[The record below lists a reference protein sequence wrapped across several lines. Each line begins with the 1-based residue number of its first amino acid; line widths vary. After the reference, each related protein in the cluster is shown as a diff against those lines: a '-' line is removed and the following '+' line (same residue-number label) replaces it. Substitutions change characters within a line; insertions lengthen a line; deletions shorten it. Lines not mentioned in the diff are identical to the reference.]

1 MNTVWFLL
9 LAAML
14 TAYAILDGF
23 DLGVGALLPWVCR
36 TEKERLQARESIGP
50 VWNGNEVWLLAA
62 GGAMF
67 VAFPR
72 LYASSFSGF
81 YLALMLV
88 LWLLMGRGIGF
99 EFRHAHHHP
108 LWEGFWDTVFS
119 GSSLLLA
126 LLFGVAV
133 GNVLRGVPFDATG
146 EFQGSFGLMLNPF
159 ALLGGL
165 LSVATL
171 CLHGAAFLAM
181 KTEGPLQERARR
193 LAGGLWVA
201 ALLLLLGFVTA
212 SFVVRQ
218 GFAANFG
225 HAPLLLLL
233 PVIVV
238 GALAAIPVFLR
249 RSRDHAL
256 FAATSVL
263 IASLLGSAAAGLFPR
278 LLPAL
283 GSNPAADLTIYNSA
297 SATHG
302 LVAAL
307 VMNLVGMSLV
317 LTYTLYI
324 YKVWSGKVR
333 IEGSHESPAK

>member
-1 MNTVWFLL
+1 MNIVWFLL
-9 LAAML
+9 LSAML
-14 TAYAILDGF
+14 TAYAVLDGF
-23 DLGVGALLPWVCR
+23 DLGVGALLPWVCKN
-36 TEKERLQARESIGP
+36 EDERAQARASIGP

-67 VAFPR
+67 AAFPL
-72 LYASSFSGF
+72 LYAASFSGF

-99 EFRHAHHHP
+99 EFRHAHPHP
-108 LWEGFWDTVFS
+108 LWRGFWDTVFS

-133 GNVLRGVPFDATG
+133 GNVLRGVPFDAQG

-181 KTEGPLQERARR
+181 KTECALQARARR
-193 LAGGLWVA
+193 VAGGLWTVVLLLVFGFVAASFAVRPGFADNFGHLPFLILLPLLAVA
-201 ALLLLLGFVTA
+201 AL
-212 SFVVRQ
+212 S
-218 GFAANFG
+218 
-225 HAPLLLLL
+225 
-233 PVIVV
+233 
-238 GALAAIPVFLR
+238 AIPLFLR
-249 RSRDHAL
+249 RAQDGCV
-256 FAATSVL
+256 FATTSVL

-283 GSNPAADLTIYNSA
+283 GNHPVADLTIYNAAGGSH
-297 SATHG
+297 S
-302 LVAAL
+302 LVVAL
-307 VMNLVGMSLV
+307 VMNLIGMSGV
-317 LTYTLYI
+317 AAYTLYV
-324 YKVWSGKVR
+324 YKVWSGKVQS
-333 IEGSHESPAK
+333 SH

>member
-14 TAYAILDGF
+14 TAYAVLDGF
-23 DLGVGALLPWVCR
+23 DLGVGALLPWVCK
-36 TEKERLQARESIGP
+36 TEEERLQARDSIGP

-72 LYASSFSGF
+72 LYAASFSGF

-108 LWEGFWDTVFS
+108 LWTGLWDTVFS

-133 GNVLRGVPFDATG
+133 GNVLRGVPLDAQG
-146 EFQGSFGLMLNPF
+146 EFQGSFTLMLNPF

-181 KTEGPLQERARR
+181 KTEGALQQRARR
-193 LAGGLWVA
+193 LTGGLWLAV
-201 ALLLLLGFVTA
+201 LLLAFGFVTA

-218 GFAANFG
+218 GFADNF
-225 HAPLLLLL
+225 
-233 PVIVV
+233 
-238 GALAAIPVFLR
+238 AARARFCCCCRWWPSARWR
-249 RSRDHAL
+249 RSRCSLRRGQDTRL
-256 FAATSVL
+256 FAATSLL
-263 IASLLGSAAAGLFPR
+263 IVSLLGSAAAGLFPR

-283 GSNPAADLTIYNSA
+283 GSHPAADLTIYNAA
-297 SATHG
+297 SANHG

-307 VMNLVGMSLV
+307 MMNLVGMSARAGLHAV
-317 LTYTLYI
+317 HLQS
-324 YKVWSGKVR
+324 VERQGPR
-333 IEGSHESPAK
+333 CH

>member
-1 MNTVWFLL
+1 MNIVWFLL
-9 LAAML
+9 LSAML
-14 TAYAILDGF
+14 TAYAVLDGF
-23 DLGVGALLPWVCR
+23 DLGVGALLPWVCKS
-36 TEKERLQARESIGP
+36 EDERAQARASIGP

-67 VAFPR
+67 AAFPL
-72 LYASSFSGF
+72 LYAASFSGF

-99 EFRHAHHHP
+99 EFRHAHPHP
-108 LWEGFWDTVFS
+108 LWKGFWDTVFS

-133 GNVLRGVPFDATG
+133 ANVLRGVPFDAQG

-165 LSVATL
+165 LSVAVL

-181 KTEGPLQERARR
+181 KTEGVLSARARR
-193 LAGGLWVA
+193 LSGSLWLVV
-201 ALLLLLGFVTA
+201 LLLVFSFVTA
-212 SFVVRQ
+212 SFGVRQ

-225 HAPLLLLL
+225 HMPLLALLPLLATLALSAIPLLL
-233 PVIVV
+233 
-238 GALAAIPVFLR
+238 R
-249 RSRDHAL
+249 RAQDGCV

-263 IASLLGSAAAGLFPR
+263 IVSLLGSAAAGLFPR

-283 GSNPAADLTIYNSA
+283 GNHPAADLTIYNAA
-297 SATHG
+297 SG
-302 LVAAL
+302 NSSLVPAL
-307 VMNLVGMSLV
+307 IMNLVGMSGV
-317 LTYTLYI
+317 LAYTLYI
-324 YKVWSGKVR
+324 YKFWSGKVR
-333 IEGSHESPAK
+333 TGH

>member
-1 MNTVWFLL
+1 MNTVWFLV

-23 DLGVGALLPWVCR
+23 DLGVGALLPWVCKS
-36 TEKERLQARESIGP
+36 EEERLQARDSIGP
-50 VWNGNEVWLLAA
+50 IWNGNEVWLIAA

-67 VAFPR
+67 VAFPL
-72 LYASSFSGF
+72 LYAASFSGF

-99 EFRHAHHHP
+99 EFRHAHSHP
-108 LWEGFWDTVFS
+108 LWKGLWDTVFS
-119 GSSLLLA
+119 VSSLLLA

-133 GNVLRGVPFDATG
+133 GNVLRGVPFDAQG
-146 EFQGSFGLMLNPF
+146 EFQGSFTLMLNPF

-181 KTEGPLQERARR
+181 KTEGALQSRVRR
-193 LAGGLWVA
+193 LAGGLWLAV
-201 ALLLLLGFVTA
+201 LLLTFGFVTA
-212 SFVVRQ
+212 SFMVRQ
-218 GFAANFG
+218 GFAENFG
-225 HAPLLLLL
+225 HAPILFLL
-233 PVIVV
+233 PLVTV
-238 GALAAIPVFLR
+238 GAMASIPLFVR
-249 RSRDHAL
+249 RAQDTQL
-256 FAATSVL
+256 FAATSLL

-283 GSNPAADLTIYNSA
+283 GNHPLADLTIYNAA
-297 SATHG
+297 SANHS

-307 VMNLVGMSLV
+307 VMNLIGMSVV
-317 LTYTLYI
+317 LAYTLFI
-324 YKVWSGKVR
+324 YKIWNGKVQS
-333 IEGSHESPAK
+333 SH

>member
-1 MNTVWFLL
+1 MSTVWFLI

-36 TEKERLQARESIGP
+36 SESERVQARDSIGP
-50 VWNGNEVWLLAA
+50 VWNGNEVWLIAA

-72 LYASSFSGF
+72 LYAASFSGF

-108 LWEGFWDTVFS
+108 LWAGLWDTVFS
-119 GSSLLLA
+119 GCSLLLA
-126 LLFGVAV
+126 LLLGVAV
-133 GNVLRGVPFDATG
+133 GNVLRGVPFDASG
-146 EFQGSFGLMLNPF
+146 DFQGSFALMLNPF
-159 ALLGGL
+159 ALLGGI
-165 LSVATL
+165 LSVAML

-181 KTEGPLQERARR
+181 KTDGPLQVRVRR

-201 ALLLLLGFVTA
+201 VLLLAFGFVTA
-212 SFVVRQ
+212 SFVVRP
-218 GFAANFG
+218 GFADNFG
-225 HAPLLLLL
+225 RMPLLLAL
-233 PVIVV
+233 PLVAVA
-238 GALAAIPVFLR
+238 ALGAIPILLR
-249 RSRDHAL
+249 RARDTPL
-256 FAATSVL
+256 FAATSLL
-263 IASLLGSAAAGLFPR
+263 IAALLGSAAAGLFPR

-283 GSNPAADLTIYNSA
+283 GSNPAADLTITNA
-297 SATHG
+297 SSDSHS

-307 VMNLVGMSLV
+307 VMNLVGMSMV
-317 LTYTLYI
+317 LAYTLYI
-324 YKVWSGKVR
+324 YKLWSGKVR
-333 IEGSHESPAK
+333 VEGSP

>member
-1 MNTVWFLL
+1 MSTVWFLL

-23 DLGVGALLPWVCR
+23 DLGVGALLPWVCK
-36 TEKERLQARESIGP
+36 TEEERLQARDSIGP

-72 LYASSFSGF
+72 LYAASFSGF

-108 LWEGFWDTVFS
+108 LWAGLWDTVFS
-119 GSSLLLA
+119 VSSLLLA

-133 GNVLRGVPFDATG
+133 GNVLRGVPLDAEG

-181 KTEGPLQERARR
+181 KTEGALQRRARR
-193 LAGGLWVA
+193 LSGGLWLAVS
-201 ALLLLLGFVTA
+201 LLAFGFATA
-212 SFVVRQ
+212 SFVVRH
-218 GFAANFG
+218 GFADNFG
-225 HAPLLLLL
+225 RSPVLLLL
-233 PVIVV
+233 PLLTVA
-238 GALAAIPVFLR
+238 ALAAIPLFVRQGRDLR
-249 RSRDHAL
+249 L
-256 FAATSVL
+256 FAATSLL

-283 GSNPAADLTIYNSA
+283 GSHPAADLTIYNAA
-297 SATHG
+297 SANHG

-307 VMNLVGMSLV
+307 IMNLVGMTAV
-317 LTYTLYI
+317 LAYTFYV
-324 YKVWSGKVR
+324 YKVWNGKV
-333 IEGSHESPAK
+333 STS

>member
-1 MNTVWFLL
+1 MSTVWFLL

-36 TEKERLQARESIGP
+36 TDDERLQARDSIGP
-50 VWNGNEVWLLAA
+50 VWNGNEVWLIAA

-72 LYASSFSGF
+72 LYAASFSGF

-108 LWEGFWDTVFS
+108 LWEGLWDTVFS
-119 GSSLLLA
+119 VSSLLLA
-126 LLFGVAV
+126 LLLGVAV
-133 GNVLRGVPFDATG
+133 ANVLRGVPLDAQG
-146 EFQGSFGLMLNPF
+146 EFQGSFSLMLNPF
-159 ALLGGL
+159 ALAGGL
-165 LSVATL
+165 LSVAVL

-181 KTEGPLQERARR
+181 KTEGALQERARR
-193 LAGGLWVA
+193 VAGGIWLAV
-201 ALLLLLGFVTA
+201 LLLVCGFVTA
-212 SFVVRQ
+212 SFMVRQ
-218 GFAANFG
+218 GFADNFSRM
-225 HAPLLLLL
+225 PFLLLL
-233 PVIVV
+233 PVLAV
-238 GALAAIPVFLR
+238 ATLAAIPIFLR
-249 RSRDHAL
+249 RKQDLPL
-256 FAATSVL
+256 FAATSLL

-283 GSNPAADLTIYNSA
+283 GSHPAADLTIYNAA
-297 SATHG
+297 SANHS

-307 VMNLVGMSLV
+307 MMNLIGMSAVLV
-317 LTYTLYI
+317 YTFYI

-333 IEGSHESPAK
+333 AAH

>member
-1 MNTVWFLL
+1 MNTIWFLV

-23 DLGVGALLPWVCR
+23 DLGVGALLPWVCKD
-36 TEKERLQARESIGP
+36 EKERVEARDSIGP

-67 VAFPR
+67 AAFPR
-72 LYASSFSGF
+72 LYAASFSGF

-99 EFRHAHHHP
+99 EFRHAHPHP
-108 LWEGFWDTVFS
+108 LWAGLWDTVFS
-119 GSSLLLA
+119 VSSLLLA

-133 GNVLRGVPFDATG
+133 GNVLRGVPFDAQG

-181 KTEGPLQERARR
+181 KTEGALQLRARR
-193 LAGGLWVA
+193 LAGGLWLAV
-201 ALLLLLGFVTA
+201 LLLAFGFVTA
-212 SFVVRQ
+212 SFVVRE
-218 GFAANFG
+218 GFADNFG

-233 PVIVV
+233 PLAAV
-238 GALAAIPVFLR
+238 GALAAIPLFVRRAQDLR
-249 RSRDHAL
+249 L
-256 FAATSVL
+256 FATTSLL

-283 GSNPAADLTIYNSA
+283 GSHPGADLTIYNAA
-297 SATHG
+297 SSNHG

-307 VMNLVGMSLV
+307 VMNLVGMSAV
-317 LTYTLYI
+317 LAYTLYV

-333 IEGSHESPAK
+333 TAH

>member
-1 MNTVWFLL
+1 MTTVWFLL

-23 DLGVGALLPWVCR
+23 DLGVGALLPWVCK
-36 TEKERLQARESIGP
+36 TEEERLQARESIGP
-50 VWNGNEVWLLAA
+50 VWNGNEVWLIAA

-72 LYASSFSGF
+72 LYAASFSGF

-108 LWEGFWDTVFS
+108 MWTGLWDTVFS
-119 GSSLLLA
+119 ASSLLLA

-133 GNVLRGVPFDATG
+133 GNVLRGVPFDAQG

-181 KTEGPLQERARR
+181 KTEGPLRHRARR
-193 LAGGLWVA
+193 LSGGLWVA
-201 ALLLLLGFVTA
+201 TLLLAFGFVTA
-212 SFVVRQ
+212 SFIVRQ
-218 GFAANFG
+218 GFADNFG

-233 PVIVV
+233 PLVAV
-238 GALAAIPVFLR
+238 GAMAAIPIFLR
-249 RSRDHAL
+249 RGQDSGM
-256 FAATSVL
+256 FAATSLL
-263 IASLLGSAAAGLFPR
+263 IAALLGSAAAGLFPR

-283 GSNPAADLTIYNSA
+283 GNNPAADLTIYNAA
-297 SATHG
+297 SANHG

-307 VMNLVGMSLV
+307 IMNLVGMSAV
-317 LTYTLYI
+317 LAYTFYV
-324 YKVWSGKVR
+324 YKVWSGRVR
-333 IEGSHESPAK
+333 AAH

>member
-1 MNTVWFLL
+1 MTTVWFLL

-23 DLGVGALLPWVCR
+23 DLGVGALLPWICR
-36 TEKERLQARESIGP
+36 TPEERLQARGSIGP
-50 VWNGNEVWLLAA
+50 VWNGNEVWLIAA

-72 LYASSFSGF
+72 LYAASFSGF

-108 LWEGFWDTVFS
+108 LWEGLWDTVFS
-119 GSSLLLA
+119 VSSLILA

-133 GNVLRGVPFDATG
+133 ANVLRGVPFDHDG

-159 ALLGGL
+159 ALLGGV
-165 LSVATL
+165 LSVVTL

-181 KTEGPLQERARR
+181 KTEGALQDRARR
-193 LAGGLWVA
+193 TAGGLWPVV
-201 ALLLLLGFVTA
+201 LVLVVGFAGA
-212 SFVVRQ
+212 SFLVRR
-218 GFAANFG
+218 GFADNFA
-225 HAPLLLLL
+225 HAPVLLLL
-233 PVIVV
+233 PLVAV
-238 GALAAIPVFLR
+238 AAMAAIPFLR
-249 RSRDHAL
+249 RRNQDSGL
-256 FAATSVL
+256 FAVTSLL
-263 IASLLGSAAAGLFPR
+263 ITALLGSAAAGLFPR

-283 GSNPAADLTIYNSA
+283 GNNPAADLTIYNA
-297 SATHG
+297 SSPNSS

-307 VMNLVGMSLV
+307 VMNLVGMSAV
-317 LTYTLYI
+317 LTYTWYV
-324 YKVWSGKVR
+324 YKIWRGKVVV
-333 IEGSHESPAK
+333 EH